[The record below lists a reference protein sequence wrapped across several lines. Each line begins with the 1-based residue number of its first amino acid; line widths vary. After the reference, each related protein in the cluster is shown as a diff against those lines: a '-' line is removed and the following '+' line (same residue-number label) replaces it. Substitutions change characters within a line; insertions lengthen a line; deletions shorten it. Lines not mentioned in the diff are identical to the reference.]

1 MASGGGSLGSTLSPK
16 LLALQSAAAIP
27 NLPSHTD
34 ANVRSIA
41 AAASAAG
48 RPVGSAALNAA
59 AAPNSQT
66 AISQHDR
73 NAARKADMYAVGKL
87 VAARAQRERQGD
99 AVATQLMTEADGIP
113 VKEVRVVLGIRC
125 AVLDSCAWQPCATSV
140 CCSLHA

>member
-1 MASGGGSLGSTLSPK
+1 MASGGGGLGSTLSPK
-16 LLALQSAAAIP
+16 LLSLQSTTSAIP
-27 NLPSHTD
+27 SLPHTD

-59 AAPNSQT
+59 AAPNNQT
-66 AISQHDR
+66 VLSQHDR

-113 VKEVRVVLGIRC
+113 VKEVCDGLYLLPKR
-125 AVLDSCAWQPCATSV
+125 
-140 CCSLHA
+140 